1 MNVGLC
7 LSILRQEK
15 MTPLCLFRTRC
26 LSFASSGQNGS
37 FVSLGQHVS
46 LSSPLDKMSLLCQ
59 LRTRCLS
66 FVSIGV
72 RTICLSFVSL
82 GQDVSPW
89 SPQGQFLRTCR
100 WFLTDHSVAHYI
112 RSLAP
117 ITPLIYSKSLSF
129 NKLTH
134 SLMGWMKF
142 TYVFT
147 L

>member
-1 MNVGLC
+1 
-7 LSILRQEK
+7 
-15 MTPLCLFRTRC
+15 
-26 LSFASSGQNGS
+26 
-37 FVSLGQHVS
+37 
-46 LSSPLDKMSLLCQ
+46 MSLLCH
-59 LRTRCLS
+59 LMTECLS
-66 FVSIGV
+66 FVL
-72 RTICLSFVSL
+72 RTRYLSFVSL
-82 GQDVSPW
+82 GQDVSPL

-147 L
+147 LYTVLAGMIAIVIITRNTSSVF